1 MACSPWGRLPP
12 RGRARAAVSFPG
24 EGLWSWQHRKLCPLR
39 RPWGPHLPR
48 GQRRVGQ
55 GLAPSVAAGAS
66 LRGVPPSTGA
76 QRPHQWPSSPSL
88 WGLSVQIVHG
98 DLSTGRSRA
107 VLGRLTRVWLWL
119 TLVPARPADPGWAS
133 ISRGVLVC
141 DECCSVHRSL
151 GRHISIVKHLR
162 HSAWPPTLLQVPGV
176 LPVFPAG
183 HAERPHT
190 CPAPTHTAALGPP
203 PVAEPSPAPCHLGTE
218 RRPPGLEPH
227 KPGCSPQLCHF

>member
-1 MACSPWGRLPP
+1 MVLAAQEAVPAEEALGTTPPQGAETGGTGLGSISGRWSKPSGSPSL
-12 RGRARAAVSFPG
+12 
-24 EGLWSWQHRKLCPLR
+24 HRSS
-39 RPWGPHLPR
+39 
-48 GQRRVGQ
+48 
-55 GLAPSVAAGAS
+55 A
-66 LRGVPPSTGA
+66 
-76 QRPHQWPSSPSL
+76 PHQWPSSPSL

-107 VLGRLTRVWLWL
+107 VLGRLTHVWLWL